1 MRLEHSSKEELKRVS
16 LTLPNSL
23 HDEFEEIRQR
33 VHLNKVEAI
42 REAVNLWIQKQLAE
56 EMIEGYK
63 SMWNEDLEMLKEFEH
78 VDREIW

>member
-1 MRLEHSSKEELKRVS
+1 MRFENQSKETLKRIS

-23 HDEFEEIRQR
+23 HDKFEEIRKK

-42 REAVNLWIQKQLAE
+42 REALNLWIQKQLAE

-63 SMWNEDLEMLKEFEH
+63 SMWNEDLEILKEFEH